1 MMFHVKQYAAV
12 LSAIAI
18 LVGVSMQSEA
28 AGTTTRQTQIIP
40 MEAQQVTQADTAHFT
55 GTRHC
60 E

>member
-28 AGTTTRQTQIIP
+28 AGTTRQTQIIP